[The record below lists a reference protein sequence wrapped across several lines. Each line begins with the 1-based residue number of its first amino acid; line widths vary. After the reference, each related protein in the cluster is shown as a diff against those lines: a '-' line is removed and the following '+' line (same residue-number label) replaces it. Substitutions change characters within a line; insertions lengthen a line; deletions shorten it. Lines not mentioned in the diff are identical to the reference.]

1 MSAIAVHLETTPE
14 RVSFIDLVR
23 LLRHGL
29 DRVAVAAIVINPNR
43 PAACNPAWSNARPLQ
58 YSRMTQPRY
67 ILKREL
73 MKQRGPQLNGVRG
86 CPVLGAVLHWGVCG
100 WPTLF
105 FIRDGLSALGF
116 AIRNSYRCGYA

>member
-1 MSAIAVHLETTPE
+1 MAGVERELLAFALIYNLICVVMSAIAVHLETTPE

-43 PAACNPAWSNARPLQ
+43 PGRAQPRLVKRRPLQ

-73 MKQRGPQLNGVRG
+73 MKQRGPELNGVRG
-86 CPVLGAVLHWGVCG
+86 VRDSH
-100 WPTLF
+100 LF
-105 FIRDGLSALGF
+105 LSDPA
-116 AIRNSYRCGYA
+116 